1 MNFTNSITKHI
12 TKLVGTLKNEDE
24 LQEILKRKFTKRE
37 YKTFIAFEEGKN
49 IDEIKTL
56 LKIKDCKGVK
66 ITKAGYREYGNDAH
80 RHTIQEV
87 KSIIG

>member
-12 TKLVGTLKNEDE
+12 TKLVGTLKSEDE

-37 YKTFIAFEEGKN
+37 YKTFISFEEGKN

-56 LKIKDCKGVK
+56 LKEDDIKEVEK
-66 ITKAGYREYGNDAH
+66 IYQTAIKKLNQEILKRELVDL
-80 RHTIQEV
+80 
-87 KSIIG
+87 

>member
-12 TKLVGTLKNEDE
+12 IKLVGTLKNEDE

-37 YKTFIAFEEGKN
+37 YKTFIAIEEGKN

-56 LKIKDCKGVK
+56 LKEEDEKEVEKIYQTAIKKLNQEIFK
-66 ITKAGYREYGNDAH
+66 RELVDL
-80 RHTIQEV
+80 
-87 KSIIG
+87 